1 MEWKEITQENAEYVH
16 NQEKKGVMIMYA
28 RVDKDGELSQYG
40 DDLWYY
46 PETMAK
52 RGRYYF

>member
-1 MEWKEITQENAEYVH
+1 MFTIK
-16 NQEKKGVMIMYA
+16 KKGVMIMYA

-52 RGRYYF
+52 RGRYYFFELPPLEIKK